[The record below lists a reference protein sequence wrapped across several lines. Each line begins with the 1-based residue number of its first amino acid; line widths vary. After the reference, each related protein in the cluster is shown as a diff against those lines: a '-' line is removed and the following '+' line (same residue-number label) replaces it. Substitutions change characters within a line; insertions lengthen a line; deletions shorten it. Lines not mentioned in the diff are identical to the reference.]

1 MDNIKSAVTRVGAC
15 LEQASKHY
23 KQQFWISEVLFDLT
37 GTTAGMFCVKK
48 PRQWIRINRI
58 LLDANPEEFFKQ
70 TIPHEVAHLVARQIY
85 GRSMK
90 HGPEWRA
97 IMRDCFGLAPDRCHS
112 MDTSISS
119 KRPFVYQC
127 SCMPVKTFSL
137 SSRMHAQIQRRP
149 GSRFCK
155 LCKGALVLSHIEV
168 VEQPKQKMESL
179 FISAG
184 TDGLVDSD
192 LEKVR
197 SIVGKHQIGRLILG
211 PGCAV
216 SKNAERLRKLL
227 RVEEGSCRIHPS
239 ESTLPG
245 ALTHAVLIAC
255 NGNTR
260 ASRAAEVLREKG
272 VIVRVLSR
280 QGAPA

>member
-1 MDNIKSAVTRVGAC
+1 MDYVKAAVTRVGECIERAG
-15 LEQASKHY
+15 QHY
-23 KQQFWISEVLFDLT
+23 STKFWISDVLFDLT
-37 GTTAGMFCVKK
+37 GRKAAMFCFTENKH
-48 PRQWIRINRI
+48 WIRINRI
-58 LLDANPEEFFKQ
+58 LLDANPDEFFNQ
-70 TIPHEVAHLVARQIY
+70 IIPHEVAHLITVQRYQHA
-85 GRSMK
+85 K
-90 HGPEWRA
+90 AHGPEWQA
-97 IMRDCFGLAPDRCHS
+97 VMRDCFGLAPDRCHT
-112 MDTSISS
+112 MDTSESS
-119 KRPFVYQC
+119 KKPYVYLCKC
-127 SCMPVKTFSL
+127 SPARTFSL
-137 SSRMHAQIQRRP
+137 SSRMHAKIQRRP